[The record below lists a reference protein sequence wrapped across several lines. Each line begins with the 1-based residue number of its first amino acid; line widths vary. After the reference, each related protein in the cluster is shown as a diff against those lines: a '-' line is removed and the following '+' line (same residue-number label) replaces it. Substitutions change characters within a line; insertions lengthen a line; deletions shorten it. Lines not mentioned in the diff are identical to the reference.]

1 MRQLSYHQGNI
12 TFICLISLA
21 NKDTSTISF
30 KADQEEIYFF
40 LYSTAAL
47 LMGYDNVRLGSY
59 FFAPDYKITT
69 W

>member
-1 MRQLSYHQGNI
+1 MLSPGQHNI
-12 TFICLISLA
+12 ICLISLA
-21 NKDTSTISF
+21 NKDTSTIGF

-40 LYSTAAL
+40 LYSTATL

-69 W
+69 

>member
-1 MRQLSYHQGNI
+1 MRQLCYHQGNI
-12 TFICLISLA
+12 TFICLISLT

>member
-1 MRQLSYHQGNI
+1 MRQLCYHQGNI

-59 FFAPDYKITT
+59 FFAPHYKITT